1 MPRMPA
7 AIDTPRCA
15 DTTQPPLALRRHQ
28 LVRLTPEGWQQVL
41 ARDWHESAR
50 PCLAHWAAHDL
61 PLVVTRQ
68 PEPLAAAAD
77 ADTLHLGLPAPT
89 CWQRQRLSLVVA
101 RSAVRAVGEL
111 PAAIDITGQ
120 LPDAA
125 QAPWRTLCGQLG
137 ALGLHAQV
145 YGSHGWQ
152 HLTGLAYVRAQSD
165 LDLFV
170 PVPDA
175 QAADAAADLL
185 ADATAALPAGAS
197 IDSPRLDGELG
208 LADGS
213 AVAWR
218 EWRDWRA
225 GRVAQ
230 ILVKRLQGV
239 TLESGRAWLQRAS
252 AIDAEACT

>member
-1 MPRMPA
+1 MARMPA
-7 AIDTPRCA
+7 AIDIPRCT
-15 DTTQPPLALRRHQ
+15 DMTPPPLALRRHQ
-28 LVRLTPEGWQQVL
+28 LVQLSPAGWQTVL
-41 ARDWHESAR
+41 AQAHAESAR

-61 PLVVTRQ
+61 PLVITRQ
-68 PEPLAAAAD
+68 PETTAVAEII
-77 ADTLHLGLPAPT
+77 HLGLPAPT

-101 RSAVRAVGEL
+101 RSALRAVGEL
-111 PAAIDITGQ
+111 PAAIDIIGQ
-120 LPDAA
+120 LPASA
-125 QAPWRTLCGQLG
+125 QAPWRRLCDQLG

-152 HLTGLAYVRAQSD
+152 QLTGLAYLRAQSD

-170 PVPDA
+170 SVPDA
-175 QAADAAADLL
+175 HAADAAADLL
-185 ADATAALPAGAS
+185 ADATAALLAEAG

-225 GRVAQ
+225 RRVEQ

-239 TLESGRAWLQRAS
+239 ALESGTEWLPLAG
-252 AIDAEACT
+252 AIDALACA

>member
-1 MPRMPA
+1 MARMPA

-15 DTTQPPLALRRHQ
+15 DMSRLPFALRRHQ
-28 LVRLTPEGWQQVL
+28 LVQLSPEGWQAVL
-41 ARDWHESAR
+41 AQAHAESAR

-61 PLVVTRQ
+61 PLVITRQ
-68 PEPLAAAAD
+68 PESATHT
-77 ADTLHLGLPAPT
+77 DTLHLGLPAPT
-89 CWQRQRLSLVVA
+89 CWQRQRLSLVAA
-101 RSAVRAVGEL
+101 RSAVRAVGDL
-111 PAAIDITGQ
+111 PAASDITGQ

-125 QAPWRTLCGQLG
+125 QAPWRRLCGQLG

-152 HLTGLAYVRAQSD
+152 HLTGLAYLRAQSD

-170 PVPDA
+170 PVPDVH
-175 QAADAAADLL
+175 AADAAADLL
-185 ADATAALPAGAS
+185 ADATAALLAEAG

-225 GRVAQ
+225 GRVEQ

-239 TLESGRAWLQRAS
+239 ALESGTDWLQQAGTERVR
-252 AIDAEACT
+252 

>member
-1 MPRMPA
+1 MHA

-15 DTTQPPLALRRHQ
+15 NMSRLPLALRRHQ
-28 LVRLTPEGWQQVL
+28 LVRLTPAGWQAVL
-41 ARDWHESAR
+41 AQAHAESAR
-50 PCLAHWAAHDL
+50 PCLVHWAAHDL

-68 PEPLAAAAD
+68 PEAAAD
-77 ADTLHLGLPAPT
+77 GEAIHLGLPAPT
-89 CWQRQRLSLVVA
+89 CWQRQRLSLGVA

-125 QAPWRTLCGQLG
+125 QAPWRRLCGQLG
-137 ALGLHAQV
+137 TLGLHAQV

-152 HLTGLAYVRAQSD
+152 QLTGLAYLRAQSD

-175 QAADAAADLL
+175 HTADAAAALL
-185 ADATAALPAGAS
+185 ADATAALLAEAG
-197 IDSPRLDGELG
+197 IDAPRLDGELG
-208 LADGS
+208 FVDGS

-239 TLESGRAWLQRAS
+239 ALASGTDWLPRTG
-252 AIDAEACT
+252 AERVR

>member
-1 MPRMPA
+1 MAVMPA
-7 AIDTPRCA
+7 TIDIPRRA
-15 DTTQPPLALRRHQ
+15 DVTRPPLALRRHQ
-28 LVRLTPEGWQQVL
+28 LVRLTSAGWQAVL
-41 ARDWHESAR
+41 AQAHAESAR

-61 PLVVTRQ
+61 PLVITRQ
-68 PEPLAAAAD
+68 PESATQAEAI
-77 ADTLHLGLPAPT
+77 HLGLPAPT

-111 PAAIDITGQ
+111 PAAIDITEQ
-120 LPDAA
+120 LPEAA
-125 QAPWRTLCGQLG
+125 QAPWRRLCGQLG
-137 ALGLHAQV
+137 ALGLQARV

-152 HLTGLAYVRAQSD
+152 HLTGLAYLREQSD

-175 QAADAAADLL
+175 HAADAAAALL
-185 ADATAALPAGAS
+185 AEAG
-197 IDSPRLDGELG
+197 IDTPRLDGELG

-225 GRVAQ
+225 GRVEQ

-239 TLESGRAWLQRAS
+239 ALASGTDWLPRAG
-252 AIDAEACT
+252 AERVR

>member
-1 MPRMPA
+1 MARMPT
-7 AIDTPRCA
+7 AIDIPRCA
-15 DTTQPPLALRRHQ
+15 DMTPPPFALRRHQ
-28 LVRLTPEGWQQVL
+28 LVQLTPEGWQTVL
-41 ARDWHESAR
+41 AQAHAESAR

-61 PLVVTRQ
+61 PLVITRQ
-68 PEPLAAAAD
+68 PESAT
-77 ADTLHLGLPAPT
+77 DTEAIHLGLPAPT

-101 RSAVRAVGEL
+101 RSAVRAVSEL
-111 PAAIDITGQ
+111 PAAIDISGQ

-125 QAPWRTLCGQLG
+125 QAPWRRLCDQLG

-152 HLTGLAYVRAQSD
+152 HLTGLAYLRAQSD

-175 QAADAAADLL
+175 QAADAAA
-185 ADATAALPAGAS
+185 ALQAEAG

-239 TLESGRAWLQRAS
+239 ALASGTDWLPRAGS
-252 AIDAEACT
+252 DEPPT

>member
-1 MPRMPA
+1 M
-7 AIDTPRCA
+7 
-15 DTTQPPLALRRHQ
+15 LAQDH
-28 LVRLTPEGWQQVL
+28 
-41 ARDWHESAR
+41 AESAR
-50 PCLAHWAAHDL
+50 PCLAHWASHDL

-68 PEPLAAAAD
+68 PESAAD
-77 ADTLHLGLPAPT
+77 GEAIHLGLPAPT
-89 CWQRQRLSLVVA
+89 CWQRQRLSLGVA

-120 LPDAA
+120 LPEAA
-125 QAPWRTLCGQLG
+125 QAPWRRLCDQLG

-152 HLTGLAYVRAQSD
+152 QLTGLAYLRAQSD

-175 QAADAAADLL
+175 HAADAAAKLL
-185 ADATAALPAGAS
+185 AEAGIDA
-197 IDSPRLDGELG
+197 PRLDGELG
-208 LADGS
+208 FVDGS

-218 EWRDWRA
+218 EWRDWRV

-239 TLESGRAWLQRAS
+239 ALQAGTDWLPRTG
-252 AIDAEACT
+252 AERVR

>member
-1 MPRMPA
+1 MARMPT

-15 DTTQPPLALRRHQ
+15 EMTRPPLALRRHQ
-28 LVRLTPEGWQQVL
+28 LVRLTPAGWQAVL
-41 ARDWHESAR
+41 AQAHAESAR
-50 PCLAHWAAHDL
+50 PCLAHWATHDL
-61 PLVVTRQ
+61 PLVITRQ
-68 PEPLAAAAD
+68 PESAAD
-77 ADTLHLGLPAPT
+77 ADVIHLGLPAPT

-125 QAPWRTLCGQLG
+125 QAPWRRLCGQLG

-152 HLTGLAYVRAQSD
+152 HLTGLAYLRAQSD

-170 PVPDA
+170 PVPDMH
-175 QAADAAADLL
+175 AADAAADLL
-185 ADATAALPAGAS
+185 ADATAALLAEAG
-197 IDSPRLDGELG
+197 IDTPRLDGELG

-225 GRVAQ
+225 GRAEQ

-239 TLESGRAWLQRAS
+239 ALASGTDWLPQAG
-252 AIDAEACT
+252 AERGR